1 MIQKL
6 ISNVLIR
13 PFASNLTKTF
23 ISDLTKPLV
32 SNLTKTAIKIPN
44 YIRRVPKPIP
54 ADHVTYASDVF
65 KPTDALTRAWLF
77 RGVGNTAGWGEYNK
91 LDFLDNGE
99 SKLPNEDFVKW
110 AEYQYRYPYMTYVKR
125 LMYTINKKP
134 YPASRRITDYHDKI
148 DN

>member
-13 PFASNLTKTF
+13 PV
-23 ISDLTKPLV
+23 V

-65 KPTDALTRAWLF
+65 KPTDALTRAWLY
-77 RGVGNTAGWGEYNK
+77 RGIGSTAGWGEYNK
-91 LDFLDNGE
+91 LDFLDNGK
-99 SKLPNEDFVKW
+99 SKLTNEDFVKW

-134 YPASRRITDYHDKI
+134 YPESRRVTDYHYKMY
-148 DN
+148 N